1 MVLGF
6 WNFIKNEENDDEIEL
21 RIDGDIAMDDDFWSL
36 FFGIENVTPK
46 GFMAELAQYKGK
58 NIMVWINSYGGD
70 VYAASRIYTALKEHK
85 GKVTVKVDGVAI
97 SAASVIAMA
106 GDEILMSPT
115 SIMMIHNPWGSF
127 RGEAEE
133 LRHGAEVLDE
143 VKETILNAYEL
154 KTHKSRE
161 EISKMM
167 DEETWMSAKKAVS
180 EGFANGVLYT
190 ENSEDDNKDKALN
203 SFMFS
208 RFSIQNRVNENTKKF
223 IEEYNRRFKKL
234 SSNNDEEAV
243 VDNQK
248 SNLKQSNTENTN
260 SKDKNINLEDS
271 KNKETIKLLKAKL
284 ALECEL

>member
-1 MVLGF
+1 MELAF
-6 WNFIKNEENDDEIEL
+6 WNFIKNEEDEEEVEL
-21 RIDGDIAMDDDFWSL
+21 RIDGDIAMDDNFWSL

-46 GFMAELAQYKGK
+46 GFMAELSEYKGK
-58 NIMVWINSYGGD
+58 NITVWINSYGGD

-154 KTHKSRE
+154 KTNKSRE

-167 DEETWMSAKKAVS
+167 DEKTWMSAKKAVS
-180 EGFANGVLYT
+180 EGFADGVLYT
-190 ENSEDDNKDKALN
+190 ENSENGSKNQILN

-223 IEEYNRRFKKL
+223 IEEYNKRFKKL
-234 SSNNDEEAV
+234 NSNKDEDEIIN
-243 VDNQK
+243 NQK
-248 SNLKQSNTENTN
+248 PNLKESNTENIN
-260 SKDKNINLEDS
+260 SKNKNINLENN
-271 KNKETIKLLKAKL
+271 KNKERIKILKSKL

>member
-1 MVLGF
+1 MILAF
-6 WNFIKNEENDDEIEL
+6 WNFIKNEEDEEKVEL
-21 RIDGDIAMDDDFWSL
+21 RIDGDITMDDDFWSM

-46 GFMAELAQYKGK
+46 GFMAELSEHKGK
-58 NIMVWINSYGGD
+58 NITVWINSYGGD

-161 EISKMM
+161 EIAKMM
-167 DEETWMSAKKAVS
+167 DEETWMSVKKAVS
-180 EGFANGVLYT
+180 EGFADGVLYT
-190 ENSEDDNKDKALN
+190 ENSEEDNKDQELN

-223 IEEYNRRFKKL
+223 IEQYNKRLKEL
-234 SSNNDEEAV
+234 ESNNNENDT
-243 VDNQK
+243 
-248 SNLKQSNTENTN
+248 SNILKTN
-260 SKDKNINLEDS
+260 SQDKKINLDNI
-271 KNKETIKLLKAKL
+271 KNKEKIRILRAKL

>member
-1 MVLGF
+1 MVLSF
-6 WNFIKNEENDDEIEL
+6 WNFIKNEEDAEEVEL

-46 GFMAELAQYKGK
+46 GFMAELEDHRGK
-58 NIMVWINSYGGD
+58 NITVWINSYGGD

-85 GKVTVKVDGVAI
+85 GKVVVKVDGVAI

-115 SIMMIHNPWGSF
+115 SIMMIHNPWGNF

-154 KTHKSRE
+154 KTHKSRDD
-161 EISKMM
+161 IAKMM

-180 EGFANGVLYT
+180 EGFADGVLYT
-190 ENSEDDNKDKALN
+190 ENSEDNNKDQTLN

-223 IEEYNRRFKKL
+223 IEQYNKRLKEL
-234 SSNNDEEAV
+234 EPNNDENETR
-243 VDNQK
+243 DTEK
-248 SNLKQSNTENTN
+248 SN